1 MQSALDAAI
10 TKAAASE
17 ATYNGDTDNVNNIQ
31 AGILSATTNAQTAI
45 ETATAPLAP
54 AQQKQGADAVTLNQ
68 DLDALSVAALAA
80 KVPTGTAV
88 LVP

>member
-1 MQSALDAAI
+1 MQSNLDLAI

-17 ATYNGDTDNVNNIQ
+17 ATYNADSSNVVNIQ
-31 AGILSATTNAQTAI
+31 AEIVSATSNAQTAI

-54 AQQKQGADAVTLNQ
+54 AVALQGADAVTLNQ